1 MVRWDNIILIRPDD
15 TFMRRRGTASHSL
28 VAKYGDYSLMTEFNM
43 ASKRV
48 IQKLEIHKD
57 IKDDVVR
64 KNLTDLNR
72 EATKLAKAK
81 KVYVVIF
88 ADK

>member
-1 MVRWDNIILIRPDD
+1 
-15 TFMRRRGTASHSL
+15 
-28 VAKYGDYSLMTEFNM
+28 MTEFNM

-64 KNLTDLNR
+64 KKLTDLNR
-72 EATKLAKAK
+72 EATKLAKTK

>member
-1 MVRWDNIILIRPDD
+1 
-15 TFMRRRGTASHSL
+15 MRRLGTVSHSL
-28 VAKYGDYSLMTEFNM
+28 VAKYGDYKLMTEFNM
-43 ASKRV
+43 ASKKV

-88 ADK
+88 TDK